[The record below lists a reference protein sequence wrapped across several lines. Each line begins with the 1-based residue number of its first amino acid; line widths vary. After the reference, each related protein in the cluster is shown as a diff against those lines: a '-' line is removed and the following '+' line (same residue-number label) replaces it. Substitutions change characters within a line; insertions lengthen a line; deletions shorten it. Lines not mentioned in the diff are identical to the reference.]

1 MGGAKPWV
9 SDPDDLNWNPAPITY
24 LLGDLGKL
32 LDFSGSQSPHLQTG
46 GDKICLMGPLQ
57 GFDDIKHVRHLGHSR
72 CLLKVTSPPS

>member
-32 LDFSGSQSPHLQTG
+32 LDFSGSQSPHL
-46 GDKICLMGPLQ
+46 
-57 GFDDIKHVRHLGHSR
+57 
-72 CLLKVTSPPS
+72 